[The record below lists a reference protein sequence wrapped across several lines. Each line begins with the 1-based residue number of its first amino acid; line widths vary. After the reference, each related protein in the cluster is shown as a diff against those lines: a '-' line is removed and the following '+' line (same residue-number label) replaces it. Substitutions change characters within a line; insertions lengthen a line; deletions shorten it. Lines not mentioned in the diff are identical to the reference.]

1 MADNTKNDKTKT
13 KEELD
18 TEQQAAKEQLQL
30 ILDSSRPKHLGYGVT
45 SGVSNMVAGA
55 VGAAGV
61 IVLAPVMGTAVGA
74 KQGGFVGG
82 TVGLVGGAAVGVVGG
97 VAVAMGGVVQ
107 GVTQI
112 VRGAAATPKAIIEP
126 SRGKWWNDLEGKWIL
141 TNLDD
146 EKKSLQN
153 IPDDDDDILGE
164 ARKNAENTTKPAG
177 SITASKVKETA
188 YYDALEI
195 APDAE
200 PSKIKRQYYLLA
212 RKYHPDRVGK
222 DDTAS
227 ADKFKDVAEA
237 YQVLS
242 DPELRKRYD
251 VEGED
256 GLSAD
261 KTNVAGGPAQVA
273 PAMLFA
279 FLFGS
284 DKFGD
289 YIGRLA
295 AATSAS
301 VADSPDVS
309 AEDARTVQRRRV
321 ARLAIGL
328 AERLV
333 VWTEEDYDGAKAVW
347 ESAAMDLGGASYGTE
362 LVRLIGKVYSLSAH
376 QFLGATDSGVGMPSI
391 AKWAKGQYAHMQRSG
406 DTSKA
411 KREGL
416 VAGMKMMT
424 TQQNAEREL
433 AEAKTD
439 EERKEKQAA
448 MEDAQVTGMLN
459 IMWTTTVVDITTT
472 LHEVAQMVL
481 HDQSVSKYVRKRRG
495 YGLKHLGE
503 IFMACSTPMESDQ
516 PEDAKKL
523 YEEAAF
529 AAMLETVRR
538 KEEAMRSSL
547 VH

>member
-1 MADNTKNDKTKT
+1 MA
-13 KEELD
+13 
-18 TEQQAAKEQLQL
+18 
-30 ILDSSRPKHLGYGVT
+30 V
-45 SGVSNMVAGA
+45 
-55 VGAAGV
+55 
-61 IVLAPVMGTAVGA
+61 
-74 KQGGFVGG
+74 
-82 TVGLVGGAAVGVVGG
+82 
-97 VAVAMGGVVQ
+97 GGVVQ

-141 TNLDD
+141 TNLN
-146 EKKSLQN
+146 EEQKSLQN
-153 IPDDDDDILGE
+153 IPDDDDDILGD
-164 ARKNAENTTKPAG
+164 ARKNAEESTKPPG

-195 APDAE
+195 APGAE

-222 DDTAS
+222 DDTVS

-242 DPELRKRYD
+242 DPQLRKKYD
-251 VEGED
+251 VEGKD
-256 GLSAD
+256 GLSPD
-261 KTNVAGGPAQVA
+261 KTDVAGGPAQVA

-295 AATSAS
+295 MATSAL

-309 AEDARTVQRRRV
+309 AKDARTVQRRRV
-321 ARLAIGL
+321 ARLAIKL

-333 VWTEEDYDGAKAVW
+333 MWTEEDYDGAKAVW
-347 ESAAMDLGGASYGTE
+347 ASAVMDLGGASYGTE

-391 AKWAKGQYAHMQRSG
+391 AKWAKGHYAHMQRSG

-411 KREGL
+411 KRDGL

-424 TQQNAEREL
+424 TKQNAEREL

-448 MEDAQVTGMLN
+448 MEDVQVTGMLN

-472 LHEVAQMVL
+472 LHEVAQLVL
-481 HDQSVSKYVRKRRG
+481 HDQSVSKDVRKRRG

-529 AAMLETVRR
+529 AAMLETIRR
-538 KEEAMRSSL
+538 KEEAARSSI